1 MEGRK
6 ALRVVVGA
14 MVLFWL
20 REKEASPSFEQM
32 AVRGGQRRGVR
43 ERRRTDCRVV
53 MCGK

>member
-1 MEGRK
+1 MEGGK

-43 ERRRTDCRVV
+43 KGEETD
-53 MCGK
+53 

>member
-32 AVRGGQRRGVR
+32 AFRGAQRRGVR